1 MGGHDLMRRMNEAAV
16 LNLIKDRPAIS
27 RADLARDTGLS
38 PAAVTRI
45 TRGLIQRGLVHE
57 TGLGSSSGGRP
68 AVLLELQPSAGF
80 VVGAKLME
88 RTVAIAITDLAA
100 NVLLHRVDDANI
112 VQRGPA
118 AAAEPIRRALK
129 DAQVAPDRL
138 FGVGI
143 GLSGVIDAEAGVCRY
158 SGLLDWRNMA
168 VREPLEHALE
178 HEVWVDN
185 DVNTLAI
192 YEKWFGA
199 GQDCSNFLVVTIGRG
214 VGLGIVVHGVFYS
227 GSFGGAG
234 EFGHT
239 TVVENGPLCTCG
251 KSGCLE
257 AFVSDG
263 AILRMAAEGEFGIPF
278 ESIDTLRRGA
288 RTGQP
293 AARQALQ
300 RAGHFLGIGIA
311 NLVNVLDPELIIIT
325 GEGAVAGEWLFGPMR
340 ATIDK
345 HRFAG
350 LGERTRYVIEPA
362 GDEVWARGA
371 ASLVLRELFRGPVTE
386 AVNSERPRALRVA
399 NS

>member
-1 MGGHDLMRRMNEAAV
+1 MRRMNEAAV
-16 LNLIKDRPAIS
+16 LNLIKGRPSIS
-27 RADLARDTGLS
+27 RTELARDSGLS

-57 TGLGSSSGGRP
+57 TGLSSSNGGRP

-100 NVLLHRVDDANI
+100 NVLLHQVADANVI
-112 VQRGPA
+112 QRGPA
-118 AAAEPIRRALK
+118 AVAEPIRQALRE
-129 DAQVAPDRL
+129 AGVTPDQL
-138 FGVGI
+138 FGIGI

-158 SGLLDWRNMA
+158 SGILNWRNMA
-168 VREPLEHALE
+168 VREPLERALN

-199 GQDCSNFLVVTIGRG
+199 AQDCSNFLVVTIGRG
-214 VGLGIVVHGVFYS
+214 VGLGIVVHGVFYG

-239 TVVENGPLCTCG
+239 TVVENGPRCTCG
-251 KSGCLE
+251 KDGCLE
-257 AFVSDG
+257 AFVSDS

-278 ESIDTLRRGA
+278 ENIDTLRHAA
-288 RTGQP
+288 RHGQP
-293 AARQALQ
+293 AARTGLE
-300 RAGHFLGIGIA
+300 RAGHVLGIGIA
-311 NLVNVLDPELIIIT
+311 NLVNLLDPELIIIT
-325 GEGAVAGEWLFGPMR
+325 GEGAVAGDWFFRPMR
-340 ATIDK
+340 SAIDK

-350 LGERTRYVIEPA
+350 IGERIRYVIEPA

-371 ASLVLRELFRGPVTE
+371 ASLVLRELFRGPVAE
-386 AVNSERPRALRVA
+386 AVSADRPRAVRTA
-399 NS
+399 SA